1 MTGRG
6 ASDGVYGPELM
17 MRAPRKRA
25 AWRAAFGVAA
35 SGMLAVGLAA
45 CAAPVAD
52 DPGPGFGPAGRDIPL
67 TADTT
72 LVSGL
77 VPRSTTLDA
86 LLRGHGVADDAVLS
100 VVNAARDV
108 FDPRRLRALQPFS
121 IERTLEGTIRFFQY
135 EIDGDRFL
143 RITPS
148 RTGSAALT
156 AAVVPI
162 PKTLERATAA
172 GRIDRQ
178 TPSLFQSM
186 TGAGEGAELAVALAD
201 VFSGEIDFN
210 ADLQSGDAYAVAFDK
225 YTREGGASSY
235 GDISAAEFRNDGRVL
250 RAIRFTVPGGKP
262 AYYDEQGR
270 SLRRFFLRSP
280 LKFEPRITSRF
291 SASRRHPVLHTA
303 RAHRGVDYGAPTGAP
318 VVAAASGVVMAAT
331 YDGTNGRMVR
341 VRHATGYESYYL
353 HLSAFGRGI
362 RSGVR
367 VEQGQTIGLVGATG
381 LATGPH
387 LHYGLTRNG
396 VFVNPL
402 RAHLNQP
409 PGEPIPPAAMAAFT
423 EERDQALARLAD
435 LAAGGPPDT
444 DARVAP
450 LVALGGD

>member
-1 MTGRG
+1 
-6 ASDGVYGPELM
+6 
-17 MRAPRKRA
+17 
-25 AWRAAFGVAA
+25 
-35 SGMLAVGLAA
+35 
-45 CAAPVAD
+45 
-52 DPGPGFGPAGRDIPL
+52 
-67 TADTT
+67 
-72 LVSGL
+72 
-77 VPRSTTLDA
+77 
-86 LLRGHGVADDAVLS
+86 
-100 VVNAARDV
+100 
-108 FDPRRLRALQPFS
+108 
-121 IERTLEGTIRFFQY
+121 
-135 EIDGDRFL
+135 
-143 RITPS
+143 
-148 RTGSAALT
+148 
-156 AAVVPI
+156 VVPI
-162 PKTLERATAA
+162 PKTLERVTAA

-210 ADLQSGDAYAVAFDK
+210 ADLQPGDAYAVAFDK

-303 RAHRGVDYGAPTGAP
+303 RAHRGVDYGAPTA
-318 VVAAASGVVMAAT
+318 
-331 YDGTNGRMVR
+331 RRCCRR
-341 VRHATGYESYYL
+341 V
-353 HLSAFGRGI
+353 GRGGGGDL
-362 RSGVR
+362 RRHQRPHGARASRDRLRVVLPAPLGVR
-367 VEQGQTIGLVGATG
+367 PRHPLGRSRGAGQTIGLVGATG

-387 LHYGLTRNG
+387 LHYGLKRDG

-423 EERDQALARLAD
+423 EERDQALARLAG
-435 LAAGGPPDT
+435 LAAGGPGTLTHVSLRRSAGRRLAHP
-444 DARVAP
+444 RP
-450 LVALGGD
+450 L